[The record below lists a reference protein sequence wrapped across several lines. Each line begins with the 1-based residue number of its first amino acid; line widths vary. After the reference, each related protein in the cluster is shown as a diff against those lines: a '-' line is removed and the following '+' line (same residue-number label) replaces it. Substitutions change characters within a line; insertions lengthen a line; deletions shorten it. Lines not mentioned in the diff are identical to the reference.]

1 MRGLAAQCRERTIG
15 ILKNIYAFILI
26 TCFTMG
32 LAGLAPTAHG
42 VDTEAIR
49 DNNYNDLA
57 QGELK
62 SMALSSDGYLL
73 PTYARREIGNSGAEV
88 VWDALREKRGS
99 ILCATGHHG
108 KLVRLKDGQ
117 TSQTLGSLPEPEL
130 TAMLRLKDD
139 SVLIAAA
146 PTGRI
151 YRLASDDKLTTF
163 AQVKAGFIW
172 RMVQDREGAVWVAT
186 GTEGRLFRLH
196 EKGKGP
202 AQVEEI
208 FKFKSANLLDLWI
221 DEQGLLGEPG
231 DIFVAGQNP
240 GWLYRFRPSGKK
252 VEVAY
257 NASAEE
263 IRALLP
269 VEEGLAL
276 ALNTERSPSSQALSM
291 TLRMG
296 GGAVAPMPSPAGK
309 PSGPGGPPPGGPAP
323 SLGITP
329 EQSAGFAEAFSSAQ
343 QPQYGPPRSEVVVL
357 NKAGFARRLWTSP
370 ERPIHDLALSPE
382 KTILAAAGAQGRLF
396 EIRPDGEFSVV
407 ADLRED
413 YLVRIIPDDQGYL
426 LATARNGV
434 VVDMARTRARE
445 AVYFSRPLD
454 AGTLVKWGYGYW
466 HGDLSGHQKALLAFR
481 TGNDGDP
488 ESSLWGEWS
497 KDYEAEVD
505 RPLPLPVGPARY
517 LQYRLTFKT
526 DGAGESA
533 PRMNA
538 LDAFYME
545 QNIAPRVMQIT
556 VTEMSAPS
564 KPPSAAPGEGGGAP
578 QPAAGAGGQPPR
590 GEAQSFAGAREPR
603 SNPMLFTIAWKAVD
617 PNNDTLRYEL
627 YYKASDEKEWKLID
641 DKLMPSQLPLSVSG
655 VADGRY
661 RFKVIASDELSN
673 PPGEGLRGE
682 LVSDEVVVDNTPPRF
697 ENKTVNVSGPKARL
711 RLDVAD
717 DLSILSS
724 VKVDIDNGDAYPLL
738 PIDGIL
744 DQRRETFEVTTP
756 DLKPGEHLATFNATD
771 QRGNTSVEKIVFTI
785 K

>member
-1 MRGLAAQCRERTIG
+1 M
-15 ILKNIYAFILI
+15 KNRYTFILI
-26 TCFTMG
+26 TCFTLG
-32 LAGLAPTAHG
+32 LLASLTPPAHA
-42 VDTEAIR
+42 VDTEAVR
-49 DNNYNDLA
+49 DNNYTDLV

-62 SMALSSDGYLL
+62 SMALTSDGYLL
-73 PTYARREIGNSGAEV
+73 PTYARREAVNSGAEV
-88 VWDALREKRGS
+88 VWDALREKRGG

-108 KLVRLKDGQ
+108 KLVRLKDGK

-172 RMVQDREGAVWVAT
+172 RMVQDHEGAIWVAT
-186 GTEGRLFRLH
+186 GSEGRLFRLR
-196 EKGKGP
+196 EQGKGP

-240 GWLYRFRPSGKK
+240 GWLYRFRLAGKK

-296 GGAVAPMPSPAGK
+296 GGAVAPLPAPGGSK
-309 PSGPGGPPPGGPAP
+309 SGGPGGPPSGGAMP

-329 EQSAGFAEAFSSAQ
+329 EQSSGFAEAFSAAQ
-343 QPQYGPPRSEVVVL
+343 QPQYGPPRSEVVLL
-357 NKAGFARRLWTSP
+357 NKAGFARRLWSSP

-382 KTILAAAGAQGRLF
+382 KTILVAAGSQGRLF
-396 EIRPDGEFSVV
+396 EIRPNGEFSVV

-413 YLVRIIPDDQGYL
+413 YLVRIIPDDKGYL
-426 LATARNGV
+426 LATARNGM
-434 VVDMARTRARE
+434 VVDMARTRVKE
-445 AVYFSRPLD
+445 AVYISRPLD
-454 AGTLVKWGYGYW
+454 AGTLVKWGHGYW
-466 HGDLSGHQKALLAFR
+466 HGELSGHQKALLAFR

-488 ESSLWGEWS
+488 DSSLWAGWS
-497 KDYEAEVD
+497 KESPVELDQ
-505 RPLPLPVGPARY
+505 PLPLPVGPARY
-517 LQYRLTFKT
+517 LQYRLTLRP
-526 DGAGESA
+526 DGSDESA

-545 QNIAPRVMQIT
+545 QNIAPRVMQIS
-556 VTEMSAPS
+556 VSEMSAPS
-564 KPPSAAPGEGGGAP
+564 KPPSATPGEGGGPSPAP
-578 QPAAGAGGQPPR
+578 AGGQGGMGGQPPR
-590 GEAQSFAGAREPR
+590 GEAQVFAGAREPR
-603 SNPMLFTIAWKAVD
+603 SNPMLFTIVWKAVD
-617 PNNDTLRYEL
+617 PNNDTLRFAL
-627 YYKASDEKEWKLID
+627 YYKARDEKEWKLID
-641 DKLMPSQLPLSVSG
+641 DKLVTPQLPLSVSG
-655 VADGRY
+655 VADGHY
-661 RFKVIASDELSN
+661 RFKVVASDELGN
-673 PPGEGLRGE
+673 PPGQGLYGE

-697 ENKTVNVSGPKARL
+697 EHKSVDVIGRKARI
-711 RLDVAD
+711 RLEVAD
-717 DLSILSS
+717 NLSILSS
-724 VKVDIDNGDAYPLL
+724 LRVDIDNGDTYPVL
-738 PIDGIL
+738 PQDGIQ
-744 DQRRETFEVTTP
+744 DQRRETFDWMTP
-756 DLKPGEHLATFNATD
+756 ELKPGEHLATFNATD
-771 QRGNTSVEKIVFTI
+771 QRGNTSVEKILFTI